1 MAEVN
6 ITRLSTKGQVVIPL
20 EMRKGLKEGYK
31 LLVIKNEETIILR
44 KAGSL
49 EKKFV
54 KDFENAKKIK
64 ASIEKHEKTEV
75 KKEEEFKYP
84 SYLR

>member
-1 MAEVN
+1 
-6 ITRLSTKGQVVIPL
+6 
-20 EMRKGLKEGYK
+20 
-31 LLVIKNEETIILR
+31 LR